1 MHSFSDASNRM
12 NAAVTYLRYEI
23 KSGLI
28 KSALVC
34 GKSKICSINGSVTI
48 LSTKLSGVLLMC
60 QFTSSVLKALQST
73 LVICET
79 FYWADSSMFCPGLL
93 TKIKFIKRMYNDD

>member
-23 KSGLI
+23 KS
-28 KSALVC
+28 ALVC
-34 GKSKICSINGSVTI
+34 GKSKICSINGLVTI

-93 TKIKFIKRMYNDD
+93 TKIKFIKSMYNDD

>member
-12 NAAVTYLRYEI
+12 YAAGIYLRYEI

-28 KSALVC
+28 NSVLVC
-34 GKSKICSINGSVTI
+34 SNGSVTI
-48 LSTKLSGVLLMC
+48 PRAKLSVVLLMY

-73 LVICET
+73 LNIC
-79 FYWADSSMFCPGLL
+79 
-93 TKIKFIKRMYNDD
+93 

>member
-12 NAAVTYLRYEI
+12 YAAGIYLRYEI

-28 KSALVC
+28 KSVLVC
-34 GKSKICSINGSVTI
+34 SKSKICSINGSVTI
-48 LSTKLSGVLLMC
+48 PRAKLSVVLLMY

-73 LVICET
+73 LNIC
-79 FYWADSSMFCPGLL
+79 
-93 TKIKFIKRMYNDD
+93 